1 MPPIVKSILKY
12 AVMIAITVLL
22 VMFSLKSIN
31 VSGDD
36 SKWDYIYRAWETS
49 NKYFLVISA
58 IIAMISHVI
67 RAKRWNMLM
76 KPLGYTV
83 KLWNSFLSVMVGYF
97 VNLAIPRGGELYRC
111 VNLKKLDGTPVD
123 KSLGTVIAERTVD
136 VILLVFFIGL
146 AVIIEFRNILGF
158 FSGLNYEK
166 SETIPFYQQPVL
178 IGVVLS
184 ALILIIALIVVF
196 KVDNPVMIRWKGK
209 LRETFKSLKE
219 GFLSIFQLENKPLF
233 IFYSWSIWILYFFMT
248 YFILLAF
255 PETAQLGFLATLTI
269 FALGGIAMAI
279 PLPGGTGSYHVLVPA
294 GMAALYG
301 IANDQATAFIVI
313 FHAWQTLIMII
324 FGLLSLVITQFISK
338 PKKSDG
344 QQPENK

>member
-1 MPPIVKSILKY
+1 MPSIVKSILKY

-31 VSGDD
+31 VTGDD
-36 SKWDYIYRAWETS
+36 SKWDYIYRAWEAS

-76 KPLGYTV
+76 RPLGYLVT
-83 KLWNSFLSVMVGYF
+83 LWHSFLSVMVGYF

-111 VNLKKLDGTPVD
+111 VNLKKLDGTPID

-136 VILLVFFIGL
+136 LLLLVFFIGL
-146 AVIIEFRNILGF
+146 AILIEFRSLLGF
-158 FSGLNYEK
+158 FSGFNYAK
-166 SETIPFYQQPVL
+166 SEAIPFYQRPVL
-178 IGVVLS
+178 IGV
-184 ALILIIALIVVF
+184 ILFILVIIISLAVVF
-196 KVDNPVMIRWKGK
+196 KVDNPFMVRWKGK
-209 LRETFKSLKE
+209 LVETFKSLKE

-233 IFYSWSIWILYFFMT
+233 IFYSLSIWILYFFMT

-255 PETAQLGFLATLTI
+255 PQTAQLGFLATITI
-269 FALGGIAMAI
+269 FAIGGIAMAI

-294 GMAALYG
+294 GMTALFG

-324 FGLLSLVITQFISK
+324 FGLLSLVITQFTLN
-338 PKKSDG
+338 PRKSDG
-344 QQPENK
+344 QQPENN

>member
-1 MPPIVKSILKY
+1 MQPIVKSILKY

-22 VMFSLKSIN
+22 VMYSLKSIN
-31 VSGDD
+31 VTGDD
-36 SKWDYIYRAWETS
+36 SKWDYIYRAWEAS

-58 IIAMISHVI
+58 VIAMISHVI

-76 KPLGYTV
+76 KPLGYIVT
-83 KLWNSFLSVMVGYF
+83 LWNSFLSVMVGYF

-136 VILLVFFIGL
+136 LILLVFFIGL
-146 AVIIEFRNILGF
+146 AIIIEFRSLLGF

-166 SETIPFYQQPVL
+166 IGTEPFYQQPVF

-184 ALILIIALIVVF
+184 ILALIIAFVVVF
-196 KVDNPVMIRWKGK
+196 KVDNPVMVRWKGK
-209 LRETFKSLKE
+209 LAETFKSIKE
-219 GFLSIFQLENKPLF
+219 GFLSIFQLENKTLF

-248 YFILLAF
+248 YIILLAF
-255 PETAQLGFLATLTI
+255 PETAQLGFLATDTI
-269 FALGGIAMAI
+269 FAIGGIAMAI

-324 FGLLSLVITQFISK
+324 FGLLALVITQFISK

-344 QQPENK
+344 QQPEN

>member
-12 AVMIAITVLL
+12 AVMIAITVFL
-22 VMFSLKSIN
+22 VMFSLKNIN
-31 VSGDD
+31 VTGDD
-36 SKWDYIYRAWETS
+36 SKWDYIYRAWEVS

-111 VNLKKLDGTPVD
+111 VNLKKLDGTPID

-146 AVIIEFRNILGF
+146 AILIEFRNLMGF
-158 FSGLNYEK
+158 FSGINYEK
-166 SETIPFYQQPVL
+166 SETIPFYQLPVF
-178 IGVVLS
+178 IGVVLFI
-184 ALILIIALIVVF
+184 LVLIIALVVVF
-196 KVDNPVMIRWKGK
+196 KVDNPAMVRWKGK
-209 LRETFKSLKE
+209 LVEIFKSLKE
-219 GFLSIFQLENKPLF
+219 GFLSIFQLENKTLF

-248 YFILLAF
+248 YIILLAF
-255 PETAQLGFLATLTI
+255 PETAQLGFLATVTI
-269 FALGGIAMAI
+269 FAIGGIAMAI

-344 QQPENK
+344 QQPEN

>member
-1 MPPIVKSILKY
+1 MQPIVKSILKY

-22 VMFSLKSIN
+22 VMYSLKSIN
-31 VSGDD
+31 VTGDD
-36 SKWDYIYRAWETS
+36 SKWDFIYRAWEVS
-49 NKYFLVISA
+49 NKYFLVFSA
-58 IIAMISHVI
+58 VIAMISHVI

-76 KPLGYTV
+76 KPLGYSVT
-83 KLWNSFLSVMVGYF
+83 LWNSFLSVMVGYF

-136 VILLVFFIGL
+136 LILLVFFIGL
-146 AVIIEFRNILGF
+146 AIIIEFRSLLGF

-166 SETIPFYQQPVL
+166 IETIPFYQRPVL

-184 ALILIIALIVVF
+184 ILALIIAFVVVF
-196 KVDNPVMIRWKGK
+196 KVDNPVMVRRKRK
-209 LRETFKSLKE
+209 LVETFKSIKE
-219 GFLSIFQLENKPLF
+219 GFLSIFQLENKTLF

-248 YFILLAF
+248 YIILLAF
-255 PETAQLGFLATLTI
+255 PETAQLGFLATVTI
-269 FALGGIAMAI
+269 FAIGGIAMAI
-279 PLPGGTGSYHVLVPA
+279 PLPGGTGSYHLLVPA

-344 QQPENK
+344 QQP